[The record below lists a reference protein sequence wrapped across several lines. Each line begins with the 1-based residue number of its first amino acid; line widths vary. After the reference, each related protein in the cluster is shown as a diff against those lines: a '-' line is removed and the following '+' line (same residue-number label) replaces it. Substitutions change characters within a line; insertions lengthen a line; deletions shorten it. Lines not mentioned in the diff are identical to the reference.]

1 MPKPLLNAVIVF
13 AVTTLLAFRGFAEEA
28 QTAVILARADVP
40 NSIIP
45 QAEVRLV
52 RHGEEMV
59 VQSAILPRF
68 SNKVR
73 NKIVSSEQ
81 MNWPGNANAEA
92 YVAALEEAFLEYS
105 KAHDS
110 KTTALIIDFVS
121 SAKTA
126 RVDFIF
132 AAASRG
138 RQGITIQ
145 PAPVWRSLD
154 LSDDYIMK
162 NQEYILKDAFGRQ
175 ADALI
180 KILRTSSSE
189 EASNGS

>member
-1 MPKPLLNAVIVF
+1 MSKPLLNALTVF
-13 AVTTLLAFRGFAEEA
+13 SVSALLAFRGVADEA
-28 QTAVILARADVP
+28 RTAGILARADVP
-40 NSIIP
+40 NRIIP

-52 RHGEEMV
+52 RRGEEMV

-68 SNKVR
+68 PNKVR

-81 MNWPGNANAEA
+81 VNWPGNADAEIYA
-92 YVAALEEAFLEYS
+92 AALEEAFLEYS

-121 SAKTA
+121 SSKSA

-132 AAASRG
+132 ADAARSK
-138 RQGITIQ
+138 QGITIQ

-154 LSDDYIMK
+154 LSDDYIKK
-162 NQEYILKDAFGRQ
+162 NQEYILIDAFGKD

-180 KILRTSSSE
+180 QTLRNSISN
-189 EASNGS
+189 EAANG